1 MGHTGCAYAFSCDH
15 TFMHLPF
22 TYAGVPKGVV
32 LTHSALISAIASQ
45 VAFMQ
50 DPWGWTGMARQQQQ
64 QQQQAAAE
72 PMSGGVSGGDGGATA
87 AGPPAAGAADSQ
99 QAKKKRAYPSY
110 LPK

>member
-1 MGHTGCAYAFSCDH
+1 MPFVHGHTLSHF
-15 TFMHLPF
+15 PF
-22 TYAGVPKGVV
+22 TSAGVPKGVV

>member
-72 PMSGGVSGGDGGATA
+72 PMSDGVSGGDGGATA
-87 AGPPAAGAADSQ
+87 EGPAVSGATNTV